1 MIWNSQV
8 DWHSS
13 IAWLG
18 PEMSRWQHV
27 ATEPKRHHLHHAS
40 LLQKLAFDFWSSSHF
55 LSFLSLSQPGSF
67 AFLDFHV
74 PKACRE
80 REKIRVRWDLSS
92 HDMISCETENAGKGW
107 EIAIGIRMD
116 MIWIWY
122 GYDMDMIQIMLKKT
136 KTMSLQDV
144 WLKLQHL
151 FNVFAQ
157 SSLWCWDFQLKAV
170 HMRHMKRRHH
180 RHHRHRTCRDQ
191 TSITGPDQ
199 QTQRWKM
206 RSSLNCL
213 NSFVTVWTVC
223 NMAKLP
229 NLKSK

>member
-122 GYDMDMIQIMLKKT
+122 GYDTNYAQENKD
-136 KTMSLQDV
+136 
-144 WLKLQHL
+144 
-151 FNVFAQ
+151 NVTAGCLTQTSAFVQCICSILPLVLRLSAQ
-157 SSLWCWDFQLKAV
+157 SCTYA
-170 HMRHMKRRHH
+170 
-180 RHHRHRTCRDQ
+180 TYE
-191 TSITGPDQ
+191 T
-199 QTQRWKM
+199 
-206 RSSLNCL
+206 
-213 NSFVTVWTVC
+213 
-223 NMAKLP
+223 
-229 NLKSK
+229 